1 MIAGVG
7 VILQRNQIHDCKIQH
22 GRSESRFETLRRLVL
37 LRLLGGLAL
46 AVTGTLSLPGLSLGA
61 LDVTVSSL
69 AVSEVVSHS
78 RSEVI
83 LDT

>member
-7 VILQRNQIHDCKIQH
+7 VILQTDQIHDCETQH
-22 GRSESRFETLRRLVL
+22 GRSENRVETVRRLVL

-46 AVTGTLSLPGLSLGA
+46 AVTGTLSLPGLSRGA

-69 AVSEVVSHS
+69 AVLEVVSQGGSEVV
-78 RSEVI
+78 
-83 LDT
+83 LNT

>member
-1 MIAGVG
+1 M
-7 VILQRNQIHDCKIQH
+7 
-22 GRSESRFETLRRLVL
+22 L

-46 AVTGTLSLPGLSLGA
+46 AVTETLSLPGLSLGT

-69 AVSEVVSHS
+69 AVLAVVSQGGSEVV
-78 RSEVI
+78 